1 MAETKALLAAL
12 SGAPPFSSQ
21 DYFMEHPL
29 PLDLFVPAP
38 KGSPAS
44 EAKPEKHEGFWS
56 RLFGFLKK

>member
-1 MAETKALLAAL
+1 
-12 SGAPPFSSQ
+12 
-21 DYFMEHPL
+21 MEHPL
-29 PLDLFVPAP
+29 PLDQFVPAP